1 MTLRHSFHLNT
12 LLIKTPIVR
21 SIEILVF
28 MRGGTLASILFR
40 MPFFYFNT
48 FNKET
53 MKKTSNK
60 LNKKNIKGIIKQ
72 VR

>member
-1 MTLRHSFHLNT
+1 
-12 LLIKTPIVR
+12 
-21 SIEILVF
+21 

-72 VR
+72 VKWIINNSSIEVQKSKVTKALRCNTERSL